1 MLGCCVP
8 ALLPLVCISL
18 ALSTTTFHWASRLGA
33 QFRDEA
39 RPSVAYM
46 VLGLLLGLGFTSWFF
61 FACELHGRYL
71 LVTVAPASAAFGAW
85 FSHKWFAV
93 PVEAVENDDL
103 GLRVEL
109 WEPLIISNEQE

>member
-93 PVEAVENDDL
+93 PVENVDDF

>member
-1 MLGCCVP
+1 M
-8 ALLPLVCISL
+8 CITL

-85 FSHKWFAV
+85 FSQKWFAE
-93 PVEAVENDDL
+93 PVEPVMNHDL